1 MREWMDN
8 PAGRLAFFIRSLP
21 QRNQDRSIGEILG
34 LDPNLSQPFAAA
46 LRMLEVQKLMQATKE
61 AVEKLPESEDPN
73 FLLLHFN
80 DIEKFINGLTEMAL
94 SAASRI
100 NPADM
105 FNSLFAA
112 RKPGPE
118 ALFALEACSR
128 ALHRCSPEPAL
139 EQEQLTTLVEDVREI
154 MDAVIAS
161 PSLATEAKEFLV
173 LRLREIESALLHSK
187 IAGTAELEAS
197 VDRLTGAL
205 VRREDI
211 REPGLMGKIGTFFQR
226 LVQAAQGTEAIT
238 GATKSTIEAIN
249 ALTNLPGSS

>member
-1 MREWMDN
+1 MKEWMDN

-21 QRNQDRSIGEILG
+21 QRNQDRSIGETLG

-46 LRMLEVQKLMQATKE
+46 LRMLEVQKLMHAARE
-61 AVEKLPESEDPN
+61 SVEKLPESEDPD

-94 SAASRI
+94 STASRI
-100 NPADM
+100 NPTDM
-105 FNSLFAA
+105 FNSLFAV
-112 RKPGPE
+112 RRPGTE
-118 ALFALEACSR
+118 AMFALEACSR

-139 EQEQLTTLVEDVREI
+139 EQEQLTALVEDVREI
-154 MDAVIAS
+154 VDAVIAS
-161 PSLATEAKEFLV
+161 PSLTAEAKEFLV

-205 VRREDI
+205 VRREDL
-211 REPGLMGKIGTFFQR
+211 RESGIMGKIGTFFQR

-249 ALTNLPGSS
+249 ALTKLPGSS